1 MVGDISTAPGA
12 ERVVER
18 TLGRFGAVHVLV
30 NNAGI
35 SQTDATDTW
44 SATPDTWD
52 RVVQV
57 NLKSVYLCSR
67 ATIPSLLD
75 AGGGAI
81 VNVASIS
88 ASVCIGGSAY
98 AATKGA
104 ILSYTRHVAA
114 ELASRNVRMNCVSP
128 GFMRTPM
135 STGERHGLSLEE
147 QEERLEGFRPPG
159 ADEAGRLGRR
169 HRQHDPVP
177 RERRGLVH
185 QRPGDRRRRR
195 VSRPMNYETILY
207 EVADRTATITFN
219 RPDRL
224 NAVNLEMTGELR
236 DAYARAEG
244 DDEVWTIIVTGTGRA
259 FCSGSDV
266 EGVPADGKVPHEGRY
281 LSHFREWDAPQ
292 EAHAAVPYHGEA
304 DRGGGQRDLLRC
316 RPRPGHHRRHRRS
329 PPIGPSSSTRTSASG
344 SSRVAR
350 WCGSPARSRSTS
362 RCGWR

>member
-1 MVGDISTAPGA
+1 MRLAGKTAIITGGGSGFGRATAIRFAAEGARIAIADIDEEGAATTAEFVEAAGSEAEVVVGDISTEPGA

-18 TLGRFGAVHVLV
+18 ALGRFGAVHVLV

-44 SATPDTWD
+44 SAMPDTWD

-104 ILSYTRHVAA
+104 ILSYTRHVAV

-147 QEERLEGFRPPG
+147 QDERLEGFARRVPMKRVG
-159 ADEAGRLGRR
+159 SVDDIANAILFLASDEASYISGQEIVVDG
-169 HRQHDPVP
+169 
-177 RERRGLVH
+177 GYLV
-185 QRPGDRRRRR
+185 R
-195 VSRPMNYETILY
+195 
-207 EVADRTATITFN
+207 
-219 RPDRL
+219 
-224 NAVNLEMTGELR
+224 
-236 DAYARAEG
+236 
-244 DDEVWTIIVTGTGRA
+244 
-259 FCSGSDV
+259 
-266 EGVPADGKVPHEGRY
+266 
-281 LSHFREWDAPQ
+281 
-292 EAHAAVPYHGEA
+292 
-304 DRGGGQRDLLRC
+304 
-316 RPRPGHHRRHRRS
+316 
-329 PPIGPSSSTRTSASG
+329 
-344 SSRVAR
+344 
-350 WCGSPARSRSTS
+350 
-362 RCGWR
+362 

>member
-1 MVGDISTAPGA
+1 MRLAGKTAIITGGGSGFGRATAVRFAAEGARIAIAEIDEEGAATTAKLVEAAGSEAEVVLGDISTAPAA

-18 TLGRFGAVHVLV
+18 ALERFGAVHVLV

-35 SQTDATDTW
+35 SQTDPTDTW

-104 ILSYTRHVAA
+104 ILSYTRHVAV
-114 ELASRNVRMNCVSP
+114 ELAARNVRVNCVSP

-147 QEERLEGFRPPG
+147 QEERLEGFARRVPMKRVG
-159 ADEAGRLGRR
+159 SVDDIANAILFLASDEASYISGQEIVVDG
-169 HRQHDPVP
+169 
-177 RERRGLVH
+177 GYLV
-185 QRPGDRRRRR
+185 R
-195 VSRPMNYETILY
+195 
-207 EVADRTATITFN
+207 
-219 RPDRL
+219 
-224 NAVNLEMTGELR
+224 
-236 DAYARAEG
+236 
-244 DDEVWTIIVTGTGRA
+244 
-259 FCSGSDV
+259 
-266 EGVPADGKVPHEGRY
+266 
-281 LSHFREWDAPQ
+281 
-292 EAHAAVPYHGEA
+292 
-304 DRGGGQRDLLRC
+304 
-316 RPRPGHHRRHRRS
+316 
-329 PPIGPSSSTRTSASG
+329 
-344 SSRVAR
+344 
-350 WCGSPARSRSTS
+350 
-362 RCGWR
+362 